1 MTSLHCFAASL
12 RSPVIPLCVGFKMM
26 LSRSLC
32 RAAKGVQSTLYLD
45 HKPWAVSLRQFRH
58 REALGLPY
66 LSVD

>member
-1 MTSLHCFAASL
+1 MTSLHCFAPKLAVAGHTPL
-12 RSPVIPLCVGFKMM
+12 RGIQDDVIPIT
-26 LSRSLC
+26 LS
-32 RAAKGVQSTLYLD
+32 LD